1 MTRSRKQT
9 VAVLG
14 GIVIGA
20 VALVVL
26 VGAAPR
32 SGTDSDT
39 AVAMSDAQ
47 GAETVAVTRR
57 TLTETE
63 TIDGTVGHGSAV
75 PLPIEARGIVTWAPE
90 QDDVLSGGDVA
101 VEIDARP
108 LTLVA
113 GNVPLYRELRKVG
126 SRERDVAGD
135 KLGLQTGPD
144 VTQLQRYLIGA
155 GFDDDDRL
163 EIGDT
168 FDASTERAVKAWQE
182 AVGHPATGRVD
193 RTQMIFVNGEVRV
206 EEVPIV
212 GQPFS
217 QITVTTPSQ
226 TITAAAKAAQRTFFT
241 AGTTVEIDANGQ
253 LLTGTVT
260 EVSRTTGPEGTT
272 RYELEITVDDGALPE
287 GVESVDVT
295 ATKTIAV
302 DVLTVPVRALLALAE
317 GGWAVEIPTDT
328 GTELVRVELG
338 VVVEGTAEISGVAE
352 GTRVVVPS

>member
-1 MTRSRKQT
+1 MTGFRKRT

-20 VALVVL
+20 AALVVL

-32 SGTDSDT
+32 SGIDSDT
-39 AVAMSDAQ
+39 TVAMSDAQ
-47 GAETVAVTRR
+47 GAETITVESR

-63 TIDGTVGHGSAV
+63 TIDGTAGHGSAV
-75 PLPIEARGIVTWAPE
+75 PLPIDARGIVTWAPE

-101 VEIDARP
+101 VEIDVRP
-108 LTLVA
+108 VMLVD
-113 GNVPLYRELRKVG
+113 GDVPLYRELRKVG
-126 SRERDVAGD
+126 SGERDVAGD
-135 KLGLQTGPD
+135 KLGLQSGPD
-144 VTQLQRYLIGA
+144 VTQLQTFLIDA
-155 GFDDDDRL
+155 GFDDDGRL

-193 RTQMIFVNGEVRV
+193 RTQMIFVNGEVRA
-206 EEVPIV
+206 EEVPMV
-212 GQPFS
+212 GQPFI
-217 QITVTTPSQ
+217 QITVTTPSR
-226 TITAAAKAAQRTFFT
+226 TINATANASQRSFFAT
-241 AGTTVEIDANGQ
+241 GTTVEIDANG
-253 LLTGTVT
+253 LLLAGTVS
-260 EVSRTTGPEGTT
+260 EVSRTIGQEGTT
-272 RYELEITVDDGALPE
+272 RYELEITVDNGALPE
-287 GVESVDVT
+287 GVESVEVA

-338 VVVEGTAEISGVAE
+338 VVVEGTAEISGAAE